1 MVVLQNT
8 VLKKLTLI
16 SFLHFS
22 KSQLLL
28 KYFLNKQIP
37 FRLSDFAKHLKKN
50 LLFYKAIILAQC
62 QTYALR
68 Q

>member
-1 MVVLQNT
+1 MVVLQNI
-8 VLKKLTLI
+8 VLRKLTLI
-16 SFLHFS
+16 SFLYFS

-28 KYFLNKQIP
+28 KYFLNKKIP
-37 FRLSDFAKHLKKN
+37 FCLSDFAKHSEKPFILQSN
-50 LLFYKAIILAQC
+50 LMARC